1 MNISVFL
8 VKLLREIG
16 QQSRTVMFEEIKTNI
31 VCLKTLEEGYIE

>member
-16 QQSRTVMFEEIKTNI
+16 QQSRTVTFEEIKTNI
-31 VCLKTLEEGYIE
+31 VCLKTLEEG